1 MGEFSPRFR
10 VRAPLWLLLAS
21 ATSILPAVPVAA
33 QPIAGQQA
41 PVSIHWSHEAFAQLV
56 DVVASAPQEG
66 LHPADYRLAALRQAA
81 SAEEGPALDALASGA
96 ALDLAHDYLLGRVE
110 DRSGMNWM
118 IARSPNETAGLADR
132 LRQAV
137 ATGKIREFYAGLLPS
152 DPRYQALRSA
162 LANSEDRATRDRLRA
177 NMERWRWMPR
187 AIGSD
192 YLYVNVPSYRL
203 QMFREGIAL
212 ASYDVVVGAR
222 DTPTPQLVSPTDSL
236 VVNPAWY
243 VPASIARKSGLR
255 PGRGGYVWK
264 GTGDGGRRIV
274 QLPGPRNALGRIKFN
289 LDNDQ
294 AIYLHDTNAKAL
306 FRRDNRA
313 LSHGCI
319 RVKDIDQLAADLLS
333 QGGGDES
340 RFEEALA
347 GSETAI
353 VRLPRA
359 WPVYI
364 VYFTA
369 DTDESG
375 NLVSYGDP
383 YGYDAQVLAALDG
396 KMVEIASS

>member
-1 MGEFSPRFR
+1 MGVFSSRFHVR
-10 VRAPLWLLLAS
+10 VPLCLLLAS
-21 ATSILPAVPVAA
+21 TTSILPTAPIAA
-33 QPIAGQQA
+33 QPLVGQQS
-41 PVSIHWSHEAFAQLV
+41 PVSIHWSQEALAQLI
-56 DVVASAPQEG
+56 DVVASAGQEG
-66 LHPADYRLAALRQAA
+66 LHPADYRLAALRQSA
-81 SAEEGPALDALASGA
+81 SAEEGPALDALASAA

-162 LANSEDRATRDRLRA
+162 LATSEDRVTRDRLRA

-212 ASYDVVVGAR
+212 ASYDVVVGAK
-222 DTPTPQLVSPTDSL
+222 DTPTPQLLSPTDSL

-243 VPASIARKSGLR
+243 VPTSIARKSGLR

-264 GTGDGGRRIV
+264 ATPDGGRRIV
-274 QLPGPRNALGRIKFN
+274 QLPGPHNALGRIKFN

-306 FRRDNRA
+306 FGRDQRA

-333 QGGGDES
+333 QAGGDQS

-347 GSETAI
+347 SSETTT
-353 VRLPRA
+353 VRLPHA

-364 VYFTA
+364 VYFTT

-375 NLVSYGDP
+375 NVVTYSDP
-383 YGYDAQVLAALDG
+383 YGYDAELLAALDG
-396 KMVEIASS
+396 KPIEMASS